1 MWVRA
6 SKKNKNKKQNGKLFR
21 DERRFGAKEKSENKH
36 RKWKTE
42 RKIPTREFLLSWTQT
57 NIVTIKSLLFCW
69 SKIKFWSHFNHA
81 LCSIHGSIERGY
93 KSHCHYFQRKQHL
106 SSLSEHLRSRIFSL
120 MSRKRALFNEIFYVR
135 KCILSNWKS
144 LRTYSHVHMNGS
156 LIGQQDSSSPKSY
169 VINTR
174 CSHHNKAT
182 VHVAAGYSHRNSIY
196 FEMALLACGNFYRH
210 AFSCST

>member
-106 SSLSEHLRSRIFSL
+106 SSLSEHLRSRIFLAHVPETCAFQWNLLCSKMHFIEL
-120 MSRKRALFNEIFYVR
+120 KIAENLFARSHERFIDWSARFIIA
-135 KCILSNWKS
+135 KK
-144 LRTYSHVHMNGS
+144 LRY
-156 LIGQQDSSSPKSY
+156 
-169 VINTR
+169 
-174 CSHHNKAT
+174 
-182 VHVAAGYSHRNSIY
+182 
-196 FEMALLACGNFYRH
+196 
-210 AFSCST
+210 